1 MAKALAIASDGSK
14 PLKNNLH
21 ERYARFRAAALP
33 RIVAFRKAGNTAK
46 NDHVADA
53 NSFRLE
59 RKPGVRSRIE
69 YLARQAQDRIAEKR
83 VALEEQLWAVL
94 EADIGAFWETYE
106 AAKTS
111 KEGKLAT
118 DQDGKM
124 LTVRKQRAKLI
135 NDLPPEFRKL
145 IEDVTVD
152 RNGNVIP
159 KLYSKAQ
166 ANAELRKLLNID
178 GRKEQEPDDVSRLSD
193 AELIAQLADTAKE
206 LGINIDLNYSFAQQA
221 ADVVSNDAEPDIVES
236 DAVEPAAA
244 EPDVVSS
251 VPALDVS
258 DALGSPEVEKPDRN
272 SLEDH
277 KARAAAAL
285 RYGQMAPLGSR
296 PKIRR

>member
-1 MAKALAIASDGSK
+1 MAKMLAITSDGSK

-59 RKPGVRSRIE
+59 RKPEVRERIE
-69 YLARQAQDRIAEKR
+69 YLTRQAQERVTEKR
-83 VALEEQLWAVL
+83 AALEEQLWAVL
-94 EADIGAFWETYE
+94 EADIGEFWETYE

-111 KEGKLAT
+111 KDGESET
-118 DQDGKM
+118 DQEGKM

-159 KLYSKAQ
+159 KLYSKSQ
-166 ANAELRKLLNID
+166 ANRDLREMLNID
-178 GRKEQEPDDVSRLSD
+178 GRKEQEADDVSKLSD
-193 AELIAQLADTAKE
+193 AELVQQLADQAKE
-206 LGINIDLNYSFAQQA
+206 LGIEINLNYSFVQQ
-221 ADVVSNDAEPDIVES
+221 S
-236 DAVEPAAA
+236 DE
-244 EPDVVSS
+244 
-251 VPALDVS
+251 
-258 DALGSPEVEKPDRN
+258 
-272 SLEDH
+272 
-277 KARAAAAL
+277 
-285 RYGQMAPLGSR
+285 
-296 PKIRR
+296 

>member
-1 MAKALAIASDGSK
+1 
-14 PLKNNLH
+14 LH
-21 ERYARFRAAALP
+21 EHYARLRAAALP

-59 RKPGVRSRIE
+59 RKPGVRERIE
-69 YLARQAQDRIAEKR
+69 YLTRQAQQRIAEKR
-83 VALEEQLWAVL
+83 AALEEQLWAVL

-111 KEGKLAT
+111 KDGKLET
-118 DQDGKM
+118 DQEGKM

-166 ANAELRKLLNID
+166 ANRDLREMLNINR
-178 GRKEQEPDDVSRLSD
+178 RKEQPADDVSKLSD
-193 AELIAQLADTAKE
+193 AELIQQLADTAKE
-206 LGINIDLNYSFAQQA
+206 LGIEINLNYSFLKR
-221 ADVVSNDAEPDIVES
+221 DE
-236 DAVEPAAA
+236 
-244 EPDVVSS
+244 
-251 VPALDVS
+251 
-258 DALGSPEVEKPDRN
+258 
-272 SLEDH
+272 
-277 KARAAAAL
+277 
-285 RYGQMAPLGSR
+285 
-296 PKIRR
+296 